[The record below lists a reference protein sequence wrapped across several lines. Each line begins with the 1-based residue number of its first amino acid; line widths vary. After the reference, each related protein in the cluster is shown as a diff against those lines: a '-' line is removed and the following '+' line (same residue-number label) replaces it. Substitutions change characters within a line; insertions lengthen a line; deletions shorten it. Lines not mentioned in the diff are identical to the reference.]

1 MVVAR
6 SHGLKAQGY
15 RKEPEALRDVP
26 LPAIIH
32 WNFNHFVVLC
42 GFKKNRVV
50 LNDPAQGRVEVSLEE
65 FDQSFTGVV
74 LCFEKTDQFVPS
86 GKPRSV
92 WDFAKKRLKGTGP
105 AIAFSMLTALLLTAI
120 QILTPIFS
128 RIFMDHV
135 LSGKNPQWLG
145 PLLAAMG
152 LALLFQCVVSGVQAV
167 YWLKIEG
174 KLAVEANA
182 SFMWHVLR
190 LPVGF
195 FAQRF
200 VGDIAARQTSN
211 QQIAAT
217 LIGRLAPILVN
228 LALLAAYLVIMIRYN
243 PWLAAVGVLAAML
256 NLVVMRQVS
265 KKRVDM
271 SRIALRDGGKLVG
284 ATMSGFEMI
293 ETIKASGAENAFF
306 QRWAGYFAKYTNAM
320 VDFNRANQFYS
331 LIPPLLQQRANILI
345 LIMGVYLILDGAFTI
360 GMLIAFQGFTS
371 AFLGPVQQL
380 VGVSQAFIEMRSQM
394 ERVEDVFNY
403 RPDVP
408 EVETALQPPVR
419 KLRGEVELRNATF
432 GYNKTA
438 PPLIADFSLHLKP
451 GGSVAFVGAS
461 GSGKSTL
468 SKLIAGLYQPWSG
481 QILFDRVP
489 REDIPRG
496 ILTASIA
503 VVDQDIVLF
512 EDTIFNNITLW
523 DKSIDEA
530 TVMQACKDAQ
540 LHEEIM
546 GREGGY
552 AHVIREGGKNFSGGQ
567 RQRLEIA
574 RALAQEPTI
583 LILDEATSALDTKT
597 EQLIMEAV
605 KAKGISL
612 IIVAHRLS
620 TIRDCD
626 EIIVLDQGR
635 VVERGTHEQLMELG
649 GKYSA
654 LVNR

>member
-1 MVVAR
+1 
-6 SHGLKAQGY
+6 
-15 RKEPEALRDVP
+15 
-26 LPAIIH
+26 
-32 WNFNHFVVLC
+32 
-42 GFKKNRVV
+42 
-50 LNDPAQGRVEVSLEE
+50 
-65 FDQSFTGVV
+65 
-74 LCFEKTDQFVPS
+74 
-86 GKPRSV
+86 
-92 WDFAKKRLKGTGP
+92 
-105 AIAFSMLTALLLTAI
+105 
-120 QILTPIFS
+120 
-128 RIFMDHV
+128 
-135 LSGKNPQWLG
+135 
-145 PLLAAMG
+145 
-152 LALLFQCVVSGVQAV
+152 
-167 YWLKIEG
+167 
-174 KLAVEANA
+174 
-182 SFMWHVLR
+182 MWHVLR

-331 LIPPLLQQRANILI
+331 LIPPLLQQGANILI